1 MEPIGLVIGT
11 GILYLSFRI
20 GKHIKKENLME
31 LQAQPDVSIQRDAG
45 DVAIIGS
52 QLVSPK
58 LLDITAHLLSDPE
71 FFGKIT
77 SVKQISFGE
86 NIPEGKYGA
95 FDTANGEVAINLQK
109 HFDATVEKLK
119 KDENINIKYLS
130 FKTILWFDL
139 MTTLLHEFFHAEVC
153 DASPDTCEAA
163 LTDDIIREQIESD
176 CIGMASA
183 TIIDVFRDLDV
194 EPPLMSTEPFFGTR
208 YMQLF
213 INEIK
218 NGNEEWSIRQSI
230 MHEKEY
236 AFYDDKRDE
245 GMKTMRGWVR
255 TVEGADPDHK
265 DKRWDNDPYSIQ
277 CVEKAAVLVDEP
289 VVDEVIPLADGAP
302 VVEGP
307 IEAGDASAVAD
318 AVVTETV
325 DVPPWDPAVLDPDTA
340 MVMSMDMEEPPED
353 DEYTGAAGF
362 MAGMMPTSPAV
373 APATAV
379 VGPAGTKTWCP
390 KCFDMFTTD
399 AEGKI
404 CGNTGCGNTLV
415 VALDPPAAAAPASTE
430 LHDGPKCVCG
440 AKVDE
445 TDRFCFSC
453 GASQGLEP
461 TVVTAVPAAPP
472 QAVLPVFAAPQGV
485 VPSPAVAP
493 AVTAAPQFRQN
504 LRVGLPNINMDQAT
518 MRGILEEI
526 YRRMHEH
533 AFTKCGFQLCGGQTG
548 VDTGYH
554 PAYAGNILQPIN
566 IADIPGALDLVIG
579 FDKNDNVTGKTLM
592 NQVIDGGVI
601 SGKLTKKDQL
611 PSYAIYINNNGIEQ
625 KRVFMVQNAF
635 KATANGYSSTALK
648 AQQGHQISWVWDGA
662 DDLGGTRRWIYKT
675 ENQFAQWLA

>member
-1 MEPIGLVIGT
+1 
-11 GILYLSFRI
+11 
-20 GKHIKKENLME
+20 ME
-31 LQAQPDVSIQRDAG
+31 LQAQPEVSIQRDAG
-45 DVAIIGS
+45 DVTIIGS

-58 LLDITAHLLSDPE
+58 LLDITAYLLSDPE
-71 FFGKIT
+71 YFGKIT

-86 NIPEGKYGA
+86 NVPEGKYGA
-95 FDTANGEVAINLQK
+95 FNTANGEVAINLQK

-119 KDENINIKYLS
+119 TDDNIHIKYLS
-130 FKTILWFDL
+130 FKSILWFDL
-139 MTTLLHEFFHAEVC
+139 ITTMLHEFFHAEVC

-163 LTDDIIREQIESD
+163 LTDDTIREQIETD
-176 CIGMASA
+176 CISIASA

-236 AFYDDKRDE
+236 AFYDDNRDE
-245 GMKTMRGWVR
+245 GMKTMRSWMR
-255 TVEGADPDHK
+255 TIEGADPDHK
-265 DKRWDNDPYSIQ
+265 DKRWDEDPHSIQ

-289 VVDEVIPLADGAP
+289 LEELTEPEIVALVDDAVATLDTTVVPA
-302 VVEGP
+302 VEGP
-307 IEAGDASAVAD
+307 IEAGDVNAVAG
-318 AVVTETV
+318 
-325 DVPPWDPAVLDPDTA
+325 DVPPWDPATLDPDTA
-340 MVMSMDMEEPPED
+340 MVMSMDMEEPAEEEA
-353 DEYTGAAGF
+353 EYQNIYDVIAGARIPAQPGVDIVD
-362 MAGMMPTSPAV
+362 PTSTIAH
-373 APATAV
+373 ATSV

-415 VALDPPAAAAPASTE
+415 VALDPPAPAAVASVATE
-430 LHDGPKCVCG
+430 LHTKPKCVCG
-440 AKVDE
+440 SEVDE

-453 GASQGLEP
+453 GTSLVAAAP
-461 TVVTAVPAAPP
+461 VVTGVPAAPP

-485 VPSPAVAP
+485 VPSPVIPGAIPGAP
-493 AVTAAPQFRQN
+493 AAPQFKQN
-504 LRVGLPNINMDQAT
+504 LRMGLPNINMDQAT

-548 VDTGYH
+548 QDAGFN
-554 PAYAGNILQPIN
+554 PAFAGNILQPIN
-566 IADIPGALDLVIG
+566 IYDIPGALDLVIG
-579 FDKNDNVTGKTLM
+579 LDINDNTTGKTRM
-592 NQVIDGGVI
+592 NQPIVDGVI

-625 KRVFMVQNAF
+625 KRVFMVQNPF
-635 KATANGYSSTALK
+635 KITGSSYSSTALK
-648 AQQGHQISWVWDGA
+648 AQAGHQISWVWDGA
-662 DDLGGTRRWIYKT
+662 DDLGGSRRWIYKT